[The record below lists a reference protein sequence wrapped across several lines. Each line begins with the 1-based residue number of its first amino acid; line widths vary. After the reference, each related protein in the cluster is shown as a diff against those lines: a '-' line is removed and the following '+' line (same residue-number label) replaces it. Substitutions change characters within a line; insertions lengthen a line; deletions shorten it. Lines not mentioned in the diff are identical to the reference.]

1 MTIETKEAIVDWL
14 KQQGVST
21 VLLCVILGFLGYAV
35 VFLVP
40 EHIRMIKEGYKEV
53 AEVQSAT
60 IVKIVES
67 HNNDRQM
74 FVDLLNGRQL
84 ANKP

>member
-1 MTIETKEAIVDWL
+1 MVFI
-14 KQQGVST
+14 
-21 VLLCVILGFLGYAV
+21 GYAV
-35 VFLVP
+35 IFLVP
-40 EHIRMIKEGYKEV
+40 EHIKMIKEGYKEV
-53 AEVQSAT
+53 AEVNAAT
-60 IVKIVES
+60 IGKIVES